1 MRKDLPTAA
10 QVGNLVPKSLFVSK
24 FWLNHPLDQSR
35 ENNII
40 TTVLHCFLTAVKVE
54 LVSDAELAISD
65 HMKTEIVHCHH
76 TLPKD

>member
-24 FWLNHPLDQSR
+24 FWINHQPR

-40 TTVLHCFLTAVKVE
+40 TNVLHCFLTAVKVE